1 MMHLFLVVVY
11 LLATVVAD
19 DAVCSVGDKREECV
33 SDSTKNNNDIDD
45 EYRTTDECID
55 EDEGGMCKRWAKD
68 GECEAN
74 PGYMLLK
81 CRRSC
86 KVCESEFR
94 LVLHIIYY
102 LSPHDV

>member
-11 LLATVVAD
+11 YLLAAVAAN
-19 DAVCSVGDKREECV
+19 DAVCSAGDEREECAN
-33 SDSTKNNNDIDD
+33 DRNNDIDD
-45 EYRTTDECID
+45 ACID

-94 LVLHIIYY
+94 LVLHIIYH
-102 LSPHDV
+102 LSPQRCINP

>member
-1 MMHLFLVVVY
+1 MHLFLVVVY
-11 LLATVVAD
+11 YLLAAVVAD
-19 DAVCSVGDKREECV
+19 DAVCSVGDEREECV
-33 SDSTKNNNDIDD
+33 RDSTKNNNDID
-45 EYRTTDECID
+45 EVSTDACID

-94 LVLHIIYY
+94 LVLHIYIIYHRTMY
-102 LSPHDV
+102 KT

>member
-11 LLATVVAD
+11 LLAAVAAN
-19 DAVCSVGDKREECV
+19 DAVCSVGDEREECV

-45 EYRTTDECID
+45 EDRTTDACSD